1 MVADPTRGP
10 PLEHA
15 LAKLLHCSRPHDLQ
29 LLGMSATM
37 GGASWLFLGVARRI
51 VMVRSCSIWFW

>member
-15 LAKLLHCSRPHDLQ
+15 LAKLLRLSRPGNIQ

-37 GGASWLFLGVARRI
+37 GGACWLSPETVEF
-51 VMVRSCSIWFW
+51 S